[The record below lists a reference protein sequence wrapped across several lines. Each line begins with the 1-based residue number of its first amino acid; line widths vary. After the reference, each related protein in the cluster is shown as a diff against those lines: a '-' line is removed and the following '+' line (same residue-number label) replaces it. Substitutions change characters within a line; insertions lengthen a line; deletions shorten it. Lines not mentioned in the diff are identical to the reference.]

1 MDVLLGYGD
10 EVAVLLGYGDEVALI
25 LEQGGFG
32 RYSKALCR
40 LENRWKLSLANL
52 LFGPLFVVCEIVFLF
67 FTF

>member
-32 RYSKALCR
+32 RYSKALC
-40 LENRWKLSLANL
+40 
-52 LFGPLFVVCEIVFLF
+52 
-67 FTF
+67 